1 MKAGHKVMSGCVS
14 FQVSGGKDGLDA
26 LQTAGV
32 ISGLPYTVVIC
43 LLCVATWR
51 CVKVAWGDLGK
62 MA

>member
-1 MKAGHKVMSGCVS
+1 MTACVS
-14 FQVSGGKDGLDA
+14 LQVSGGKDGLDA

-62 MA
+62 ITQLSN